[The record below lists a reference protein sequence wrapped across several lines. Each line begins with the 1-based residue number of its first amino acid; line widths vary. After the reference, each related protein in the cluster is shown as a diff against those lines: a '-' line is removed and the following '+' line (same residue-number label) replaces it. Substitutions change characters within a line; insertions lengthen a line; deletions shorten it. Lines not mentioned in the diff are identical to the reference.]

1 MSLMNRPALGSRPI
15 PAQAGIGL
23 RFTHHEAVIAT
34 RPQVAFLEVHAEN
47 YFGGGVTR
55 RCLEQV
61 RRDYPLSLHG
71 VGLSIGTDG
80 PLDADHLA
88 RLTELVRA
96 IEPALVSEHLSW
108 SVSAGEYLADL
119 LPLPMTEEALEV
131 VCRHVEQTQEALGR
145 RILLENP
152 SAYVRF
158 EYSPIPEWEF
168 LAAAAQRTGC
178 RLLCDINN
186 IFVSAHNLDSDP
198 NRYVDALQPAL
209 IEELHL
215 AGHAKR
221 TLCDGRQIRID
232 NHGSAVSAAV
242 WALYERALRRLGPKP
257 TLIEWDTDLPP
268 LAVLVQE
275 AQRAER
281 YLRRAA
287 AGVARADAA

>member
-1 MSLMNRPALGSRPI
+1 LSLTNGPALTSRPI

-23 RFTHHEAVIAT
+23 RFAHHQAVIAT

-80 PLDADHLA
+80 PLDAGHLA
-88 RLTELVRA
+88 RLAELVRDF
-96 IEPALVSEHLSW
+96 EPALVSEHLSW

-119 LPLPMTEEALEV
+119 LPLPMTEEALDV
-131 VCRHVEQTQEALGR
+131 VCCHVEQTQQALGR
-145 RILLENP
+145 HILLENP

-158 EYSPIPEWEF
+158 EHSPIPEWEF
-168 LAAAAQRTGC
+168 LAATAKRTGC

-186 IFVSAHNLDSDP
+186 IFVSAHNLEVDP
-198 NRYVDALQPAL
+198 NRYIDALQPAL

-215 AGHAKR
+215 AGHALR
-221 TLCDGRQIRID
+221 TLANGRQIRID
-232 NHGSAVSAAV
+232 NHGSSVSPAV
-242 WALYERALRRLGPKP
+242 WALYERALRHLGPKP
-257 TLIEWDTDLPP
+257 TLIEWDTDIPP
-268 LAVLVQE
+268 LSILVQE
-275 AQRAER
+275 AQQAER
-281 YLRRAA
+281 YLRRAE
-287 AGVARADAA
+287 AGVDRADAA